1 MWYQTSAG
9 FRRAL
14 EERLRQHSQASAMP
28 LARLRKMVAFER
40 FLARLVTAQPD
51 SWVLK
56 GGLALQFRLGE
67 RARTTQDVD
76 LLLGEVISVV
86 EIHQKLVNAA
96 LLDLR
101 NWFFARLLFP
111 PSPPAYASEFKA
123 TWMDACL
130 KNFTWMLA

>member
-1 MWYQTSAG
+1 MRYETSAS

-56 GGLALQFRLGE
+56 GRLALIPSW
-67 RARTTQDVD
+67 RARPHHS
-76 LLLGEVISVV
+76 GCGF
-86 EIHQKLVNAA
+86 A
-96 LLDLR
+96 L
-101 NWFFARLLFP
+101 A
-111 PSPPAYASEFKA
+111 
-123 TWMDACL
+123 
-130 KNFTWMLA
+130 